1 MENSDLTI
9 NEERKRF
16 ELQVDGHTAFIEFLI
31 SKDNT
36 MFLTH
41 TSVPKALEG
50 KGVGSK
56 IVLKA
61 LNYLKDNNYKL
72 APLCPFV
79 AKYLVKH
86 PEWQELLA
94 PGYNVAK

>member
-1 MENSDLTI
+1 MENNDLII

-16 ELQVDGHTAFIEFLI
+16 ELQVEGHTAFIEFLI
-31 SKDNT
+31 SKDNV

-41 TSVPKALEG
+41 TSVPKASEG

-56 IVLKA
+56 IVLKT
-61 LNYLKDNNYKL
+61 LNYIKDNNYKL

-94 PGYNVAK
+94 PGYNVSK

>member
-1 MENSDLTI
+1 MENDLI
-9 NEERKRF
+9 LNEDRKRF
-16 ELQVDGHTAFIEFLI
+16 ELNVDGHTAFIEYMI
-31 SKDNT
+31 SKDNV

-50 KGVGSK
+50 KGVGSR
-56 IVLKA
+56 IVLQTLSYVKE
-61 LNYLKDNNYKL
+61 NNYKL

-86 PEWQELLA
+86 PQWQELLA
-94 PGYNVAK
+94 PGYNVSK

>member
-1 MENSDLTI
+1 MENPELTI

-16 ELQVDGHTAFIEFLI
+16 EFNVEGHIAFIEFLV
-31 SKDNT
+31 SKDNV

-41 TSVPKALEG
+41 TSVPKQLEG
-50 KGVGSK
+50 KGIGSK
-56 IVLKA
+56 IVLQA
-61 LNYLKDNNYKL
+61 LNYVKNNNYTL

-86 PEWQELLA
+86 PEWQQLLA
-94 PGYNVAK
+94 PGYHVSK